1 MPEIERFGNDVFP
14 PPTEVRRR
22 LADNLT
28 EARMLR
34 RLLRIVEDAAVER
47 HRRKP
52 VHVPRRDGTGR
63 EVDHEV

>member
-1 MPEIERFGNDVFP
+1 MSDPERFGNDVFL

-34 RLLRIVEDAAVER
+34 RLLRVVEDAAEER

-52 VHVPRRDGTGR
+52 AHEPRNKADGRG
-63 EVDHEV
+63 VGHED